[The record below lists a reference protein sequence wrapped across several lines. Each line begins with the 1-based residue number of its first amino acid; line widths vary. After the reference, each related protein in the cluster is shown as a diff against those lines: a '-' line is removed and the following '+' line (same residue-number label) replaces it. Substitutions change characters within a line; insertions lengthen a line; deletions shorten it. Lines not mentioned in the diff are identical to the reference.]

1 MRTLCQIFRRPARN
15 CESVISTEQV
25 WDLDHQLPA
34 LVITTTC
41 NHLKKPRI
49 QKVIA
54 LGEDVDYRER
64 VWRDAFDEAARERDT
79 HQKYSD
85 PW

>member
-1 MRTLCQIFRRPARN
+1 MKLRQILRRPAGN
-15 CESVISTEQV
+15 CESLIGTEQV
-25 WDLDHQLPA
+25 WDEKHDLPV

-41 NHLKKPRI
+41 SHLKKPRV
-49 QKVIA
+49 QRVIA
-54 LGEDVDYRER
+54 LGDDVAYRER
-64 VWRDAFDEAARERDT
+64 AWQDAVDEAKRERDT